1 MRAVFQ
7 SCFAHNIALTRLI
20 RKPVAYFAQLKC
32 ACATSSQICKVG
44 SRVYHRELNNRRVQ
58 VSRGRSKSQ
67 KKKASL
73 QKRKPRLPRY
83 SSLTEREKSAYDRT
97 TNFITDRRRGE
108 GPVKKLLRKHHLS
121 SPTARKYGGR
131 DLIGGANGPLRA
143 SKSDRRVRDVW
154 FPKAFGDVPIRTR
167 SSRDAT
173 KLSEFFHDR
182 DNLFRGKLSAVDFES
197 KWRGVH
203 VAGQEL
209 FSDVAAILD
218 MADADVLNIENLYAS
233 TTEDR

>member
-1 MRAVFQ
+1 
-7 SCFAHNIALTRLI
+7 
-20 RKPVAYFAQLKC
+20 
-32 ACATSSQICKVG
+32 
-44 SRVYHRELNNRRVQ
+44 
-58 VSRGRSKSQ
+58 VSRRRSKSQ

-97 TNFITDRRRGE
+97 TNLITDFRRGE
-108 GPVKKLLRKHHLS
+108 GPYKKLLRKHHLS
-121 SPTARKYGGR
+121 SPTARKYGGP
-131 DLIGGANGPLRA
+131 DLIGGANGKPLRA
-143 SKSDRRVRDVW
+143 SKSDTRVRDVW

-167 SSRDAT
+167 SSRAAT

-209 FSDVAAILD
+209 FSDVTAILD
-218 MADADVLNIENLYAS
+218 MADADVLNLENLYAS
-233 TTEDR
+233 TTENK